1 MAPLASLKILDF
13 STLLPGPFATMML
26 ADMGADVVRVE
37 APHRP
42 DAVRFLPPFDGET
55 STWHAVLNRTKRAIA
70 LDLKQPAAIE
80 VIKRL
85 VSTDGGAYDIVIEQF
100 RPGVMDRL
108 GIGYEALK
116 AINPRLIYCAITG
129 YGQTG
134 PYKNRA
140 GHDNNFV
147 ALSGAMSHSGRRD
160 EGAPP
165 LGFQLADLGGS
176 MGAITGIL
184 AAVIQR
190 HTTGT
195 GQMVDISML
204 DMAVAW
210 QAHIASNYLAG
221 GEIPA
226 REQMP
231 LNGGGIYDYYETSD
245 GRFLSIA
252 SLEPKF
258 WHGFCQALERPDLIE
273 PGMSLETAVLQ
284 QVKAEIQAVIAGKT
298 LEKWTALFANLDVCV
313 EPVLTIPEM
322 VEHPHTQAR
331 GLIVN
336 VPKSDGSQ
344 RQIGSPIQFSASEAK
359 YRWVGT
365 AVGAHIKE
373 VLLEIGYNESDIQRM
388 RDDHLFGK
396 IARS

>member
-1 MAPLASLKILDF
+1 MTLSTLKILDF
-13 STLLPGPFATMML
+13 TTLVPGPLATMML

-42 DAVRFLPPFDGET
+42 DAVRFLPPFDGDL
-55 STWHAVLNRTKRAIA
+55 SAWHAVLNRNKRSIA

-80 VIKRL
+80 VVKRL
-85 VSTDGGAYDIVIEQF
+85 VQTYDIVVEQF

-108 GIGYEALK
+108 GIGYQALK

-134 PYKNRA
+134 PYKDRA
-140 GHDNNFV
+140 GHDNNFL
-147 ALSGAMSHSGRRD
+147 ALSGAMSYSGRHD
-160 EGAPP
+160 QGAPP

-190 HTTGT
+190 AATGA
-195 GQMVDISML
+195 GQLVDVSMF

-210 QAHIASNYLAG
+210 QTHLASNYLAG
-221 GEIPA
+221 SEVPQ
-226 REQMP
+226 REQML
-231 LNGGGIYDYYETSD
+231 LNGAGIYDYYETSD
-245 GRFLSIA
+245 GRFLAIA

-258 WHGFCQALERPDLIE
+258 WQGFCQAIERPDLIE
-273 PGMSLETAVLQ
+273 PGMSQETAVLQ
-284 QVKAEIQAVIAGKT
+284 QVKAEIRVVIARKT
-298 LEKWTALFANLDVCV
+298 LAEWTAVFADLDVCV

-336 VPKSDGSQ
+336 VPKPDGTSQ
-344 RQIGSPIQFSASEAK
+344 RQVGSPIQFSGSKAEYK
-359 YRWVGT
+359 WVGT
-365 AVGAHIKE
+365 AVGHHTEEI
-373 VLLEIGYNESDIQRM
+373 LLESGYNVTDIQKM
-388 RDDHLFGK
+388 QDENVFG
-396 IARS
+396 

>member
-1 MAPLASLKILDF
+1 MTPLSSLKILDLT
-13 STLLPGPFATMML
+13 TLVPGPLATMML

-42 DAVRFLPPFDGET
+42 DAVRFLPPFDGDV
-55 STWHAVLNRTKRAIA
+55 SAWHAVLNRNKRSIA

-80 VIKRL
+80 VVKRL
-85 VSTDGGAYDIVIEQF
+85 VQTYDIVIEQF

-134 PYKNRA
+134 PYKDRA
-140 GHDNNFV
+140 GHDNNFI
-147 ALSGAMSHSGRRD
+147 ALSGAMSYSGRQN
-160 EGAPP
+160 ESTPP

-190 HTTGT
+190 TATGK
-195 GQMVDISML
+195 GQMVDISMF
-204 DMAVAW
+204 DMTVAW
-210 QAHIASNYLAG
+210 QAHLASNYLAG
-221 GEIPA
+221 GEVPA
-226 REQMP
+226 REQML
-231 LNGGGIYDYYETSD
+231 LNGGGIYDYYETRD

-258 WHGFCQALERPDLIE
+258 WHGFCQAIGRPDLIE
-273 PGMSLETAVLQ
+273 PGMSRETAVLQ
-284 QVKAEIQAVIAGKT
+284 QVKTEIRAVIAGKT
-298 LEKWTALFANLDVCV
+298 LREWTAVFAELDVCV

-336 VPKSDGSQ
+336 VPRQDGTSQ
-344 RQIGSPIQFSASEAK
+344 RQVGSPIRFSASEAESS
-359 YRWVGT
+359 RVGP
-365 AVGAHIKE
+365 AVGAHTEEI
-373 VLLEIGYNESDIQRM
+373 LLEIGYNESDIQRM
-388 RDDHLFGK
+388 RDGNLFG
-396 IARS
+396 

>member
-1 MAPLASLKILDF
+1 MKPLSSLKILDLT
-13 STLLPGPFATMML
+13 TLVPGPLATMML
-26 ADMGADVVRVE
+26 ADMGANVVRIE

-42 DAVRFLPPFDGET
+42 DAVRFLPPFDGDI
-55 STWHAVLNRTKRAIA
+55 SAWHAILNRNKRSIA
-70 LDLKQPAAIE
+70 LDLKQPEAIE
-80 VIKRL
+80 IVKRL
-85 VSTDGGAYDIVIEQF
+85 VQTYDIVVEQF

-116 AINPRLIYCAITG
+116 AVNPRLIYCAITG

-134 PYKNRA
+134 PYKDRA

-147 ALSGAMSHSGRRD
+147 ALSGAMSYSGRRD
-160 EGAPP
+160 QGPPP

-190 HTTGT
+190 TATGE
-195 GQMVDISML
+195 GQMVDISMF

-210 QAHIASNYLAG
+210 QAHLASNYLAG
-221 GEIPA
+221 GEVPA
-226 REQMP
+226 REQML
-231 LNGGGIYDYYETSD
+231 LNGAGIYDYYETSD
-245 GRFLSIA
+245 GRFLAVA

-258 WHGFCQALERPDLIE
+258 WQGFCQAIQRPDLIE
-273 PGMSLETAVLQ
+273 PGMSMETAVLQ
-284 QVKAEIQAVIAGKT
+284 QVKTDIRVVIAGKT
-298 LEKWTALFANLDVCV
+298 WEEWTAVFANLDVCV

-336 VPKSDGSQ
+336 VPRPNGMSQ
-344 RQIGSPIQFSASEAK
+344 RQVGSPIRFSASEAE
-359 YRWVGT
+359 YRGVGT
-365 AVGAHIKE
+365 AVGAHTEE
-373 VLLEIGYNESDIQRM
+373 VLLQIGYNQKEFDTLQEAKT
-388 RDDHLFGK
+388 FG
-396 IARS
+396 

>member
-1 MAPLASLKILDF
+1 MNPPLSSLKILDF
-13 STLLPGPFATMML
+13 TTLVPGPLATMML
-26 ADMGADVVRVE
+26 ADMGTDVVRVE

-42 DAVRFLPPFDGET
+42 DAVRFLPPFDGDV
-55 STWHAVLNRTKRAIA
+55 SAWHAVLNRNKRAIA
-70 LDLKQPAAIE
+70 LDLKQPEAIE
-80 VIKRL
+80 IVKRL
-85 VSTDGGAYDIVIEQF
+85 VTADGGAYDIIVEQF

-116 AINPRLIYCAITG
+116 AVNPRLIYCAITG

-134 PYKNRA
+134 PYKDRA

-147 ALSGAMSHSGRRD
+147 ALSGAMSYSGRQH
-160 EGAPP
+160 ESAPP

-190 HTTGT
+190 TTTGE
-195 GQMVDISML
+195 GQMVDISMF

-210 QAHIASNYLAG
+210 QAHLASNYLAG
-221 GEIPA
+221 GEVPA
-226 REQMP
+226 REQML
-231 LNGGGIYDYYETSD
+231 LNGAGIYDYYETSN
-245 GRFLSIA
+245 GRFLAIA

-258 WHGFCQALERPDLIE
+258 WQGFCQAIQRSDLIE

-284 QVKAEIQAVIAGKT
+284 QVKTEIRTVIAGKT
-298 LEKWTALFANLDVCV
+298 LEEWTAVFATLDVCV
-313 EPVLTIPEM
+313 EPILTIPEM

-336 VPKSDGSQ
+336 VPKPDGTSQ
-344 RQIGSPIQFSASEAK
+344 RQVGSPIRFSASEAE
-359 YRWVGT
+359 YRGVGT
-365 AVGAHIKE
+365 AVGAHTEK
-373 VLLEIGYNESDIQRM
+373 VLLEIGYNQKEIDVLRKAKT
-388 RDDHLFGK
+388 FG
-396 IARS
+396 